1 MPELNEYFDGAVKSL
16 ALDDRGRAATVG
28 VMEPGS
34 YEFGTGQRETMR
46 VLVGVL
52 EVQLPGAVDFTA
64 YPAGSEFEVPA
75 HVRFKVRLETQVAY
89 LCHYD

>member
-1 MPELNEYFDGAVKSL
+1 MAEVNEYFGGAVKSL
-16 ALDDRGRAATVG
+16 ALDDNGRAATVG

-34 YEFGTGQRETMR
+34 YEFGTSQHETMR

-52 EVQLPGAVDFTA
+52 EAQLPGETAFTA
-64 YPAGSEFEVPA
+64 YPAGATFEIAANVT
-75 HVRFKVRLETQVAY
+75 FQVRLATPVAY